1 VAGPLTELCWICRR
15 QVEGLEAALMAPLLL
30 HVKSNDRVLGCP
42 RQCEEFRSDWG
53 VILAHFYH
61 LECSH
66 YCANHT
72 DHRCCACMAPGHR

>member
-1 VAGPLTELCWICRR
+1 MNQLCWICRR
-15 QVEGLEAALMAPLLL
+15 QIEGLEDSLMAPLLSRL
-30 HVKSNDRVLGCP
+30 KSREQVRGCS
-42 RQCEEFRSDWG
+42 QCEEFQSDWG

-72 DHRCCACMAPGHR
+72 DHLCCVCRTPGDC